1 MADDVVSTGG
11 AGQIAQEATLSAL
24 LNAVTGSSGSSAA
37 MQVQQ
42 LAQASGVAA
51 KSQENFAAQVVKTT
65 DAAQG
70 LVKSFINGTAT
81 SSQVFGAMGT
91 LPGPIGLVFKG
102 LSMIAGFQEEA
113 MTQYQTMSKA
123 GVSFGGSLTDM
134 RNAAASTH
142 MTLSDFANFMKDNG
156 QAMAMLGGS
165 ANEGA
170 KAFVKLSNELLTSD
184 AGVNLKALGYTTNEV
199 NQGMANYI
207 AMTGGRSKDEL
218 KNSKQITEGT
228 TNYLEQLD
236 RLADVTGKSRDQIQS
251 ELKQKQEAADLE
263 LYKAS
268 LSAED
273 REKFSA
279 AYNDALTKY
288 GQGAADNVLAA
299 AQGRAVTTEA
309 GKKYAAL
316 APMATK
322 SLQDQY
328 AATMK
333 YGAKS
338 QQAREAEDAARLA
351 NRTEFQRF
359 GGVLGSAT
367 DVLKGNEAAAR
378 QAARDTATGMTS
390 KKALDGAEADRA
402 KKKKDQEDS
411 QAASMARAETNLK
424 EFSSALN
431 SFLGPF
437 VAVLTPVI
445 SGLSYLAPVIG
456 ALAVALVAM
465 KAAAIAYN
473 TFMTAKAGLA
483 SGGIKGMLGFGS
495 GGPAAAA
502 PAGSGALAGA
512 GGAAGGA
519 GGGFVGFIKALGRG
533 LASLAPI
540 AVPMIIGAGAVA
552 ATIAILGAGVA
563 AAIALIGVGLPV
575 FAKGLKT
582 VSEVDGL
589 NLMKVAGA
597 LALLGPAM
605 LIFSG
610 SMIAAGLM
618 TAGSKILSFFT
629 GGGPIDQVKTM
640 ALELGPLVP
649 TIEKIGPALQNYATG
664 IVAFGKAVSTVDL
677 GKAERLKEVMK
688 GPGVLEGIGTAIR
701 DVGQA
706 TAKLMT
712 SNTAG
717 AEKSGSE
724 LTALNNSIRELIKV
738 SRDISDYTKQNLDAT
753 KKISGD
759 HFA

>member
-1 MADDVVSTGG
+1 
-11 AGQIAQEATLSAL
+11 
-24 LNAVTGSSGSSAA
+24 
-37 MQVQQ
+37 
-42 LAQASGVAA
+42 
-51 KSQENFAAQVVKTT
+51 
-65 DAAQG
+65 
-70 LVKSFINGTAT
+70 VKSFQPHT
-81 SSQVFGAMGT
+81 
-91 LPGPIGLVFKG
+91 
-102 LSMIAGFQEEA
+102 
-113 MTQYQTMSKA
+113 
-123 GVSFGGSLTDM
+123 
-134 RNAAASTH
+134 
-142 MTLSDFANFMKDNG
+142 
-156 QAMAMLGGS
+156 
-165 ANEGA
+165 
-170 KAFVKLSNELLTSD
+170 
-184 AGVNLKALGYTTNEV
+184 
-199 NQGMANYI
+199 
-207 AMTGGRSKDEL
+207 
-218 KNSKQITEGT
+218 
-228 TNYLEQLD
+228 
-236 RLADVTGKSRDQIQS
+236 
-251 ELKQKQEAADLE
+251 
-263 LYKAS
+263 
-268 LSAED
+268 
-273 REKFSA
+273 
-279 AYNDALTKY
+279 NDALTKY

-322 SLQDQY
+322 HLQDQY

-378 QAARDTATGMTS
+378 QAARDTATGMTT

-473 TFMTAKAGLA
+473 SFMTAKAGLA
-483 SGGIKGMLGFGS
+483 SGGIKGMLGFG
-495 GGPAAAA
+495 GGAGAVA
-502 PAGSGALAGA
+502 PPNTGALAGA
-512 GGAAGGA
+512 GGGPGGA

-582 VSEVDGL
+582 VAEVDGL
-589 NLMKVAGA
+589 NLLKVAGA

-712 SNTAG
+712 SNSAG
-717 AEKSGSE
+717 AEKSGTE
-724 LTALNNSIRELIKV
+724 LSALNNSMKELVKV
-738 SRDISDYTKQNLDAT
+738 SRDILDYTKQNLDAT